1 MIKQKKQELS
11 LSDTAKE
18 TIPDR
23 LRELIAGRSV
33 RGAAKDWGL
42 SFSTLNNYL
51 TRGTEPSLN
60 VALKIAEVEHVSVE
74 WLAGLSDSRQGVQ
87 ASVSA
92 PALSPGN
99 KIKLQE
105 DAYQSI
111 KIIFESLDSD
121 ELARLTRLLGR
132 KGADALTLLLDE
144 EAFQLLNLSGDV
156 RKAALLLEKLP
167 HSRLEEILVE
177 CSEVQQD
184 PTLNVQQKQAG

>member
-1 MIKQKKQELS
+1 MIEQKKQELS
-11 LSDTAKE
+11 LSDTEKE

-23 LRELIAGRSV
+23 LRALIAGRSV

-60 VALKIAEVEHVSVE
+60 VALRIAEVEQVSVE
-74 WLAGLSDSRQGVQ
+74 WLAGHSDSRQGIQDGVSTQ
-87 ASVSA
+87 ALPS
-92 PALSPGN
+92 GN
-99 KIKLQE
+99 KTKLQE

-144 EAFQLLNLSGDV
+144 ESFQLLNLSGDV
-156 RKAALLLEKLP
+156 RKTALLLEKLP
-167 HSRLEEILVE
+167 PARLEEILLE

-184 PTLNVQQKQAG
+184 PTLNVQHKQAV